1 MKKRLYER
9 DCKVNTN
16 KKVNE
21 SEEIDRQAFGSLIR
35 YGDKPYDGYAILN
48 DGYFVKRIYAESDED
63 AKKQFQDWLDRG
75 GTGAV
80 ENDID
85 EEYDNDDWEPTEEE
99 IARYD
104 MIARYSEKHPET
116 CISLEDLKRKY
127 GL

>member
-75 GTGAV
+75 GTS
-80 ENDID
+80 I
-85 EEYDNDDWEPTEEE
+85 
-99 IARYD
+99 
-104 MIARYSEKHPET
+104 SE
-116 CISLEDLKRKY
+116 
-127 GL
+127 